1 MLPIIEKWRFRFAVP
16 FILLA
21 VLCFGQG
28 NDRKW
33 NSIEQLAPKSVR
45 KYSFAII
52 GDRTGAGA
60 DSWGVFDR
68 AIREIN
74 GWKPDFAVCIGDVIE
89 GGRSQADIRNQWDE
103 AFRHLAA
110 LRVPLFLIPGNH
122 DIPNA
127 AGYTAWKSRYGATFQ
142 RFDYAGDRFILL
154 NTEEGAGTIYAGFG
168 DRQLALLDSAFMPG
182 SRSGSRHVFIFMH
195 QPAWL
200 FAGDRMAQWSTV
212 EPKFKGASTRVFAG
226 HLHLLAETSRDG
238 TPYCIVGPT
247 GGRLRLAANP
257 ALGFMNHITRVSV
270 DGDSTRVEFS
280 SSGRIYPEKT
290 ARDAYERGLK
300 SLLLLRGTWENW
312 D

>member
-1 MLPIIEKWRFRFAVP
+1 MGKIKIRFAVP
-16 FILLA
+16 FALLA
-21 VLCFGQG
+21 VFSFGQG
-28 NDRKW
+28 HIRKW
-33 NSIEQLAPKSVR
+33 NSAEQLVPKSVR

-52 GDRTGAGA
+52 GDRTGAGL
-60 DSWGVFDR
+60 DSWGVLDR
-68 AIREIN
+68 AIGEIN
-74 GWKPDFAVCIGDVIE
+74 RWKPDFAVCIGDVIE
-89 GGRSQADIRNQWDE
+89 GGRAQAEIRGQWDE

-110 LRVPLFLIPGNH
+110 LQVPLFLIPGNH

-127 AGYTAWKSRYGATFQ
+127 AGYAAWKALFGRTFQ
-142 RFDYAGDRFILL
+142 QFDYAVDRFVLL

-168 DRQLALLDSAFMPG
+168 DEQLALLDSAIAPG
-182 SRSGSRHVFIFMH
+182 SRNGHVFIFMH

-200 FAGDRMAQWSTV
+200 FSGDRKTQWSTV
-212 EPKFKGASTRVFAG
+212 EPKLRGVPASVFAG

-247 GGRLRLAANP
+247 GGRMRLAANP

-270 DGDSTRVEFS
+270 DGDSVHVEFS
-280 SSGRIYPEKT
+280 ASGRVYPEKA